1 MLAKLLQSAR
11 YANLVGVVALLLA
24 AIAAL
29 GWAAAKSLTT
39 ILLIINS
46 GAQDVK
52 IPIALIEVVDSFL
65 IATALF
71 VFAFSLYELFIGD
84 LDVPAWMLAHN
95 LQELKS
101 KLSGVIVLV
110 IVVKF
115 VERLVKW
122 EDPSGTLF
130 FGLAV
135 AVVSAVLI
143 ALTQVGA
150 GGKD

>member
-1 MLAKLLQSAR
+1 MLAKLVESVRFTAVL
-11 YANLVGVVALLLA
+11 GVISLLLTA
-24 AIAAL
+24 VASL
-29 GWAAAKSLTT
+29 GWASVKSLTT
-39 ILLIINS
+39 ILLIIN
-46 GAQDVK
+46 GNGQDAK
-52 IPIALIEVVDSFL
+52 IPIALIELVDSFL
-65 IATALF
+65 ITMALF
-71 VFAFSLYELFIGD
+71 VFAFSFYELFIGD
-84 LDVPAWMLAHN
+84 LKVPDWMVAHN

-130 FGLAV
+130 YGLAV

-143 ALTQVGA
+143 ALTYVGA
-150 GGKD
+150 AEKD

>member
-1 MLAKLLQSAR
+1 MFAKLLQNVRFTAV
-11 YANLVGVVALLLA
+11 LGVVALLLTA
-24 AIAAL
+24 VASL
-29 GWAAAKSLTT
+29 GWASLKSLNA

-46 GAQDVK
+46 AGQDVK
-52 IPIALIEVVDSFL
+52 IPITLIEVVDSFL

-84 LDVPAWMLAHN
+84 LDVPEWLLAHN

-110 IVVKF
+110 MVVKF
-115 VERLVKW
+115 VERLVEW

-135 AVVSAVLI
+135 AVISAVLI
-143 ALTQVGA
+143 ALAQVGA
-150 GGKD
+150 HGKD

>member
-1 MLAKLLQSAR
+1 MLAKLLQNVR
-11 YANLVGVVALLLA
+11 YMNLIGVVALLLA
-24 AIAAL
+24 AMASL
-29 GWAAAKSLTT
+29 GWASVKSLTT

-46 GAQDVK
+46 SAQDSK

-65 IATALF
+65 ITTALF
-71 VFAFSLYELFIGD
+71 VFAFSLYELFIGG
-84 LDVPAWMLAHN
+84 LKVPAWMLAHN
-95 LQELKS
+95 LQELKA

-122 EDPSGTLF
+122 EDPSDTLF

-143 ALTQVGA
+143 ALTNVGA
-150 GGKD
+150 SGKD

>member
-11 YANLVGVVALLLA
+11 YVNQDGVIALLLA
-24 AIAAL
+24 AMAAL
-29 GWAAAKSLTT
+29 GWASVKSLTT
-39 ILLIINS
+39 IMLIINS
-46 GAQDVK
+46 SAQDSK

-65 IATALF
+65 ISTALF
-71 VFAFSLYELFIGD
+71 VFAFSLYELFIGG
-84 LDVPAWMLAHN
+84 LNVPGWMLAHN
-95 LQELKS
+95 LQELKA

-122 EDPSGTLF
+122 EDPSGALF

-143 ALTQVGA
+143 ALTYGGA
-150 GGKD
+150 SDKD

>member
-11 YANLVGVVALLLA
+11 YVNLVGVIALLLA
-24 AIAAL
+24 AMAAL
-29 GWAAAKSLTT
+29 GWASLKSLTT
-39 ILLIINS
+39 IMLIINS
-46 GAQDVK
+46 SAQDSK

-65 IATALF
+65 ITTALF
-71 VFAFSLYELFIGD
+71 VFAFSLYELFIGG
-84 LDVPAWMLAHN
+84 LKVPGWMLAHN
-95 LQELKS
+95 LQELKA

-122 EDPSGTLF
+122 EDPSDTLF
-130 FGLAV
+130 YGLAV

-143 ALTQVGA
+143 ALTNVGA
-150 GGKD
+150 SSKD